1 MEIPKYKARKVFRE
15 PTRTAKLK
23 RWYQGQLFKVTDV
36 IGDIVDDIASRY
48 EPLIAAG
55 KIEAVLTEY
64 SASLSDW
71 AISTAGRMVTEASNA
86 DYAVWLSVGKK
97 ISKATRQLLKE
108 SGKGDVFNKLQNEQV
123 TLIKSLPLEASE
135 KVHEWVKEGLSK
147 GDRYDDITKRISV
160 ELKPLVKHRAECIAR
175 TETARARSNFTQA
188 RAKNIGSPGYIW
200 KTVGD
205 SRVRPMHAELNGKFI
220 PWESPPVTDFGRG
233 GTPIHAHAG
242 CVFNCRCWASPIFP
256 DEIKN
261 K

>member
-1 MEIPKYKARKVFRE
+1 
-15 PTRTAKLK
+15 
-23 RWYQGQLFKVTDV
+23 
-36 IGDIVDDIASRY
+36 
-48 EPLIAAG
+48 
-55 KIEAVLTEY
+55 
-64 SASLSDW
+64 
-71 AISTAGRMVTEASNA
+71 
-86 DYAVWLSVGKK
+86 
-97 ISKATRQLLKE
+97 
-108 SGKGDVFNKLQNEQV
+108 
-123 TLIKSLPLEASE
+123 
-135 KVHEWVKEGLSK
+135 LSK
-147 GDRYDDITKRISV
+147 GDRYDDITKRIQV

-220 PWESPPVTDFGRG
+220 PWELPPVTDFGRG